1 MNIDDW
7 LKVLSGTAGAIACM
21 LFGIKWL
28 VRDRDGILASL
39 QEERSHRITQLEA
52 SANSCAE
59 DRRTMHNEMNELQ
72 KEVRALM
79 KQMLELTATHKQ
91 EVQNFS
97 RISE

>member
-1 MNIDDW
+1 MNIEDW

-52 SANSCAE
+52 SANSCSE

-79 KQMLELTATHKQ
+79 KQMLELTSNHKQ
-91 EVQNFS
+91 EIQNCNN
-97 RISE
+97 IS